1 MSWWCLLCVEE
12 TACCTWYMPAAS
24 TDFHMDWIHCCPKL
38 GFLCQH
44 ISMLLSLILSPPNN
58 FTVKYWPDSII
69 YKTWL
74 CVITLVSKQFMVI
87 SMSILP
93 ALDKVNR
100 YSLQISIQGEEEWRG
115 LMKVQIVTSNPCR
128 KPTAEERLKTRFW
141 FIAAARRLITLKYW
155 LISVWVSLICVVMY
169 LATCDRLCFGRGVAS
184 FWVHPVLISS
194 LLPHNTHKITCS
206 NYNDDIRPHYLHE
219 FKVGWK

>member
-24 TDFHMDWIHCCPKL
+24 TDFHMDRIHCCPKL
-38 GFLCQH
+38 GFLRQH
-44 ISMLLSLILSPPNN
+44 TSMLLSLILSPPNN

-115 LMKVQIVTSNPCR
+115 LMKVQIVTSNPCQ

-141 FIAAARRLITLKYW
+141 FIAAARYHPEILAYQCVGLFNLRGYVFSNLWQTLLWQRSCK
-155 LISVWVSLICVVMY
+155 LL
-169 LATCDRLCFGRGVAS
+169 
-184 FWVHPVLISS
+184 SS
-194 LLPHNTHKITCS
+194 SSTH
-206 NYNDDIRPHYLHE
+206 
-219 FKVGWK
+219 F